1 MRHSWMTL
9 GYRPILRDTGEANG
23 GQTADPADDRMS
35 ALEARLGKLTQA
47 LTGFQQESQQRSQQ
61 QTAEQERQ
69 RTMQAAEG
77 FVTEAQKKMV
87 ATRAKLAAA
96 HDSGDAQAI
105 ADATAEMSSA
115 AAEHTAAR
123 MHAESIKSQM
133 QRAQQQP
140 PAQQPQR
147 AQPQVDDSNLRS
159 WRDRNKSWYGIDSE
173 MTRAAMDVAKEVE
186 AERVLE
192 VGSQPYFQAIDARLR
207 KRYGDRMPSST
218 SAQVQTQRGSMPNG
232 AQPSQNRIPEAIAS
246 GYRRMGINVDDPEV
260 AKQMVGAREQA
271 VRKGF
276 LPETPAY
283 GSVVTR

>member
-1 MRHSWMTL
+1 MRHSWQTP
-9 GYRPILRDTGEANG
+9 GYRPILRDTGETNG
-23 GQTADPADDRMS
+23 GQTSEPGNDRMS

-47 LTGFQQESQQRSQQ
+47 LTGFQQESQQRTQQ

-69 RTMQAAEG
+69 RAVQAADG
-77 FVTEAQKKMV
+77 FVTEAQKKMQ

-123 MHAESIKSQM
+123 MHAESIKSQA
-133 QRAQQQP
+133 QRAAQQ

-147 AQPQVDDSNLRS
+147 TQAQVDDSNLRS
-159 WRDRNKSWYGIDSE
+159 WRDRNKSWYGIDPE
-173 MTRAAMDVAKEVE
+173 MTRAAVDVSKEIE

-207 KRYGDRMPSST
+207 TRYGDRMPSSS

>member
-1 MRHSWMTL
+1 MSRVWQTL
-9 GYRPILRDTGEANG
+9 GYRPILRDTGEASG
-23 GQTADPADDRMS
+23 GAGSDPSADRVA

-47 LTGFQQESQQRSQQ
+47 LTSVQQENQQRTQQ
-61 QTAEQERQ
+61 QTAEQERL
-69 RTMQAAEG
+69 RTVQAADG
-77 FVTEAQKKMV
+77 FVAEAKQKLD
-87 ATRAKLAAA
+87 ATRNKLAAA
-96 HDSGDAQAI
+96 HDSGDARAI

-123 MHAESIKSQM
+123 MHAESIKAQM
-133 QRAQQQP
+133 QRPQTP
-140 PAQQPQR
+140 PAQPQQR
-147 AQPQVDDSNLRS
+147 PQPQVDDSNLRA
-159 WRDRNKSWYGIDSE
+159 WRDRNKSWYGIDRE
-173 MTRAAMDVAKEVE
+173 MTEMALNVSKEVE

-192 VGSQPYFQAIDARLR
+192 VGSQAYFQAIDARLR
-207 KRYGDRMPSST
+207 TRYGDRMPSSS
-218 SAQVQTQRGSMPNG
+218 SAQVQTQRGTMPSG
-232 AQPSQNRIPEAIAS
+232 TPPSQNRIPEAIAN